1 LTRCLFLIFSLVL
14 SWNVGATAL
23 ERTAGE
29 SVDAFLV
36 RTAPPGMQPVQKP
49 IETNALG
56 FSAPVL
62 LVAYGDAAGNGSASS
77 PNVQLFLF
85 VPGQSDAY
93 ERVLIDTYEQ
103 EGADPNI
110 ESLFFAGTD
119 KTSDKKLFVIVS
131 WDQNHATVK
140 GTLYQTFIYALT
152 PKSSGVQPQYLKSLS
167 DKLSGG
173 CDCWRSDGPAGKA
186 KYKTA
191 AEVKAGLFKIR

>member
-1 LTRCLFLIFSLVL
+1 LIRRLSLTLLLVL
-14 SWNVGATAL
+14 SWSAGATTLA
-23 ERTAGE
+23 RTSGE

-36 RTAPPGMQPVQKP
+36 RTAPRGTQPVQKP
-49 IETNALG
+49 VVTNALG

-62 LVAYGDAAGNGSASS
+62 LVAYGETSTDSTVSS

-85 VPGQSDAY
+85 VPKQSDVY
-93 ERVLIDTYEQ
+93 ERVLIDTYEP

-110 ESLFFAGTD
+110 ESIFFASTD
-119 KTSDKKLFVIVS
+119 KTLDKKLFVIIS
-131 WDQNHATVK
+131 WEQNHAIVK

-152 PKSSGVQPQYLKSLS
+152 PKSADVNPQYLKSLS

-173 CDCWRSDGPAGKA
+173 CDCWRSDEPASKA

-191 AEVKAGLFKIR
+191 AEVRAGLLKMK